1 MELLIRLVNY
11 LIILFTVAIFARAI
25 LSFVPLVMR
34 PPYPAFLE
42 AISRVVFQITEPV
55 MAPVRRMLPSI
66 GGLDLSPMVVIIV
79 LWLIRTGLNTVL
91 NNL

>member
-1 MELLIRLVNY
+1 MELLKQLVNY
-11 LIILFTVAIFARAI
+11 LILLFTVAIFARAL

-42 AISRVVFQITEPV
+42 AISRVVYQITEPV
-55 MAPVRRMLPSI
+55 MAPVRRMLPNI

-79 LWLIRTGLNTVL
+79 LWLIRTVINRI
-91 NNL
+91 

>member
-1 MELLIRLVNY
+1 MELLKQLVNY
-11 LIILFTVAIFARAI
+11 FILLFTVAIFARAL
-25 LSFVPLVMR
+25 LSFVPLFMR

-66 GGLDLSPMVVIIV
+66 GGLDLSPMVVIVV
-79 LWLIRTGLNTVL
+79 LWLIRTVINRI
-91 NNL
+91 